1 VGTSTRRDER
11 VGLVVLAAGAG
22 TRMRSLVPK
31 PLHTVAGVPM
41 VARVLRAGE
50 GARPD
55 NRVLVVGPETT
66 DLTQWLDCA
75 DEIVTVVQD
84 SPRGTGDAAQ
94 RALGALPQVDRLV
107 ILYSDHPL
115 LEPSTVAK
123 LLDGLRES
131 GARVAILTATVQD
144 AAGYGRVVRDG
155 DRRPVG
161 IAERRDDD
169 AGMRTGPTE
178 INAGLMALD
187 AHWARRMLPRLH
199 PSGATG
205 ELYLTDLVSIA
216 VTEAENSAQWP
227 VTTVAGEPDDALGVN
242 DRAELSRAEAR
253 AWERKR
259 QRLMREGVTMRLP
272 ETIAIDEDVQIGGD
286 TVILP
291 YSQLSGAT
299 IVGSGCV
306 IGPSAVIVGCRLGDR
321 VIVRSSTVENSVIAD
336 DADVGPYSHVRA
348 GSEIGP
354 RAHVGNFA
362 EIKNARLASG
372 VKVGHFSYIGDAA
385 VGEEANIGAGTV
397 TANFDGARKHQTDI
411 GARAFIGSD
420 TILRA
425 PVSVGDDARTGAGS
439 VVTKDVPDGATVVGV
454 PARVVAPRSESRG
467 TKSRRREEEPRH
479 SSTSRLLDFSTAQ
492 EEG

>member
-1 VGTSTRRDER
+1 
-11 VGLVVLAAGAG
+11 
-22 TRMRSLVPK
+22 MR
-31 PLHTVAGVPM
+31 
-41 VARVLRAGE
+41 
-50 GARPD
+50 
-55 NRVLVVGPETT
+55 
-66 DLTQWLDCA
+66 
-75 DEIVTVVQD
+75 I
-84 SPRGTGDAAQ
+84 
-94 RALGALPQVDRLV
+94 
-107 ILYSDHPL
+107 
-115 LEPSTVAK
+115 
-123 LLDGLRES
+123 
-131 GARVAILTATVQD
+131 
-144 AAGYGRVVRDG
+144 
-155 DRRPVG
+155 
-161 IAERRDDD
+161 
-169 AGMRTGPTE
+169 GPTE

-187 AHWARRMLPRLH
+187 ADWARRALDQIH

-216 VTEAENSAQWP
+216 VAEAQDDEPWP
-227 VTTVAGEPDDALGVN
+227 VTAVAGEPDDALGVN
-242 DRAELSRAEAR
+242 DRADLARAESR

-272 ETIAIDEDVQIGGD
+272 ETIVIDEDVRVGAD

-299 IVGSGCV
+299 VVGSGCV
-306 IGPSAVIVGCRLGDR
+306 IGPSAVIVNSRLGDR
-321 VIVRSSTVENSVIAD
+321 VIVRSSTVEDSVIAD

-385 VGEEANIGAGTV
+385 VGEETNIGAGTV

-425 PVSVGDDARTGAGS
+425 PISIGDDARTGAGS

-454 PARVVAPRSESRG
+454 PARLMAPDGVEVEAGNRPVENPL
-467 TKSRRREEEPRH
+467 TDLP
-479 SSTSRLLDFSTAQ
+479 TTDYRL
-492 EEG
+492 E